1 MEIYLVR
8 HAIAAE
14 RDAEAWPDDSL
25 RPLTDRGRRR
35 FRAAARGLRAL
46 GAAVE
51 VSLSSPYVRAWET
64 AQIAQAEAGWPA
76 PAPCEALAI
85 GNPAS
90 VVRVLAEQRGRGSV
104 GVVGHE
110 PLLSEVLAYLLAGSA
125 RAMTAEWK
133 KGGVARVQCWGAPA
147 EGRGALL
154 EFLPPRVLRA
164 LAP

>member
-1 MEIYLVR
+1 MELYLVR

-14 RDAEAWPDDSL
+14 RDVEAWPDDSL
-25 RPLTDRGRRR
+25 RPLTDRGRQR

-51 VSLSSPYVRAWET
+51 VSLVSPYVRAWET

-76 PAPCEALAI
+76 PTPCEALAI

-90 VVRVLAEQRGRGSV
+90 VVRVLAEQRGRGTA

-110 PLLSEVLAYLLAGSA
+110 PLLGEVLAYLLTGSA
-125 RAMTAEWK
+125 RALAVEWK
-133 KGGVARVQCWGAPA
+133 KSGVARVRCFGVPA
-147 EGRGALL
+147 EGRGELL

-164 LAP
+164 LAR